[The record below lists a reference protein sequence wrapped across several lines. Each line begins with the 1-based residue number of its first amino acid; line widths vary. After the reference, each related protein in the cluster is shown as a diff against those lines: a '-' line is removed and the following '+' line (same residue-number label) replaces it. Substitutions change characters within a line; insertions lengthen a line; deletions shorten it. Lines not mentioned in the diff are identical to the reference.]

1 MSARSEPPSFSG
13 VCLPSMFLSLYY
25 ENIKGKDYEIENFK
39 SINACTRFINKH
51 YKRLDKYNIDKDY
64 GIYKKL

>member
-1 MSARSEPPSFSG
+1 MRRHKIAYAQYNNEVILF
-13 VCLPSMFLSLYY
+13 

-39 SINACTRFINKH
+39 SVNACTGFINKN

-64 GIYKKL
+64 GTYKKL

>member
-1 MSARSEPPSFSG
+1 MRRHKIAYAQYDKEVILF
-13 VCLPSMFLSLYY
+13 

-39 SINACTRFINKH
+39 SVNACNRFISKN
-51 YKRLDKYNIDKDY
+51 YKRLDKYSIDKDY